1 MKASAGLYACIP
13 LKKLLLTRKH
23 GWMRLRWARTHHR
36 WTLTQAQWI
45 HVMFSD
51 EARFKTD

>member
-1 MKASAGLYACIP
+1 
-13 LKKLLLTRKH
+13 
-23 GWMRLRWARTHHR
+23 MRLRWARTHHR

-51 EARFKTD
+51 EARFKTDESEGQLIVWRREECHADDLS